1 MARRPSLYV
10 FGLIALSLSACAP
23 GLTGFDNG
31 TYRLVRAK
39 PIAVGND
46 RLEVTPPRE
55 WNRVSSR
62 LFFDISEVEDW
73 TQNGPLLDGITFVT
87 GLKGGSFVVRQDKR
101 EYRQVPKY
109 RSNMTAPE
117 IASMLE
123 SLYRVKGGAVDFR
136 MTNLSPRAFLGA
148 GGFQLDFEHLDG
160 DEVWRKGRAVGANVD
175 GRLFLIMFDAAR
187 SHYYSASLPDFEAI
201 VASARRR

>member
-1 MARRPSLYV
+1 MVRRSSLLV
-10 FGLIALSLSACAP
+10 CGLAALSVSACAP
-23 GLTGFDNG
+23 GLSGIDNG
-31 TYRLVRAK
+31 TYRLVRAR
-39 PIAVGND
+39 PIAVGNN

-73 TQNGPLLDGITFVT
+73 TQNGPLLDGMTFVT

-101 EYRQVPKY
+101 EYRQIPKY

-123 SLYRVKGGAVDFR
+123 SVYRVKGGAVDFKT
-136 MTNLSPRAFLGA
+136 TNLSPRAFLGYP
-148 GGFQLDFEHLDG
+148 GFQLDFEHLDG
-160 DEVWRKGRAVGANVD
+160 DEVWRKGRAVGANIH
-175 GRLFLIMFDAAR
+175 GRLYLIMLDAAR
-187 SHYYSASLPDFEAI
+187 AHYYAASLPDFEAI